1 MKMTEPKYSKK
12 TSFDRNKKY
21 AYYESDIAKNDK
33 KIEDYKNVRSMERER
48 NLKMA
53 NGVIDANGTNA
64 SDKDDE
70 RAIAMPDRNTA
81 MPDRDDRN
89 DRVTAMPEREP
100 PFYYEKMNFIIHGM
114 HSSAANHDAILRDFM
129 PYGEIIYLTQMVP
142 DENGCNKTRL
152 VIDHWYDEP
161 DIDMTYIIEVQNAIF
176 KTGKYD
182 LGQKGSYITKDPS
195 QNLKDMGCKIVLD
208 DN

>member
-53 NGVIDANGTNA
+53 NGVDANCVIDAGNTG
-64 SDKDDE
+64 
-70 RAIAMPDRNTA
+70 MPDRVEH
-81 MPDRDDRN
+81 DE
-89 DRVTAMPEREP
+89 RVTAMPAMPMHAIPEP

-129 PYGEIIYLTQMVP
+129 PYGTPCRDQFDPATQQLEILKCEVEQLQKRLAELT
-142 DENGCNKTRL
+142 E
-152 VIDHWYDEP
+152 
-161 DIDMTYIIEVQNAIF
+161 
-176 KTGKYD
+176 GKD
-182 LGQKGSYITKDPS
+182 AAARRTSA
-195 QNLKDMGCKIVLD
+195 
-208 DN
+208 

>member
-33 KIEDYKNVRSMERER
+33 KIEDYKNARSMERER
-48 NLKMA
+48 NLKIA
-53 NGVIDANGTNA
+53 NGVID
-64 SDKDDE
+64 KDD
-70 RAIAMPDRNTA
+70 T
-81 MPDRDDRN
+81 DDE
-89 DRVTAMPEREP
+89 RVTAMPERVHRDTAIPEP

-114 HSSAANHDAILRDFM
+114 HSSAANHDTILRDFM

-142 DENGCNKTRL
+142 DENGCNQTRL

-195 QNLKDMGCKIVLD
+195 QSLKDMGCKIVLD

>member
-1 MKMTEPKYSKK
+1 MVENNNYCMKMTEPKYSKK

-48 NLKMA
+48 NLKIA
-53 NGVIDANGTNA
+53 NGVIDANGTDA
-64 SDKDDE
+64 SDKDVT
-70 RAIAMPDRNTA
+70 AIHAMP
-81 MPDRDDRN
+81 
-89 DRVTAMPEREP
+89 DRVTAMPAMHAMPEP

-182 LGQKGSYITKDPS
+182 LGQKGSYITKDPTQS
-195 QNLKDMGCKIVLD
+195 LKDMGCKIVLD

>member
-1 MKMTEPKYSKK
+1 MVENNNYCMKMTEPKYSKK

-33 KIEDYKNVRSMERER
+33 KIDDYKNARSMERER

-53 NGVIDANGTNA
+53 NGVIDTGDTG
-64 SDKDDE
+64 
-70 RAIAMPDRNTA
+70 MPDRVE
-81 MPDRDDRN
+81 RDE
-89 DRVTAMPEREP
+89 RVTAMPAMPMHAIPEP

-195 QNLKDMGCKIVLD
+195 QSLKDMGCKIVLD